1 MSAFGGK
8 ADMWLKAV
16 LSTLLGVNAKPM
28 SLRGTEVAF
37 SPRGELRRDAAL
49 NARIV
54 PRLHWASTA
63 IMTLRA
69 AACRLAISGR

>member
-1 MSAFGGK
+1 
-8 ADMWLKAV
+8 MWLKAV

-28 SLRGTEVAF
+28 SPA
-37 SPRGELRRDAAL
+37 RDRSWVLAAWRTAL
-49 NARIV
+49 SCRAERADR
-54 PRLHWASTA
+54 PKLHWPSTA

>member
-1 MSAFGGK
+1 MAAFEGK
-8 ADMWLKAV
+8 ADMWLKQFLLLAGYRCQTDESCEGLKLPSRRVENCAV
-16 LSTLLGVNAKPM
+16 ML
-28 SLRGTEVAF
+28 
-37 SPRGELRRDAAL
+37 L

-54 PRLHWASTA
+54 PRLHWPSTA